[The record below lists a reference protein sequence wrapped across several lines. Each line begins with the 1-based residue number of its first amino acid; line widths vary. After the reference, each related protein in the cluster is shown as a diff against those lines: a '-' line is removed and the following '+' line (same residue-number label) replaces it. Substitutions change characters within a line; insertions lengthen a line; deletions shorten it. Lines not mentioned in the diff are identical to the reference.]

1 MKPFNQANPGLQS
14 SFNYRICFHT
24 LKIYYNKIIILK
36 MRKIKFMF
44 AFLAIVFMLSACE
57 FSPEEIQ
64 PVGKIILENTGG
76 NSGERPGPQ
85 DPPDDL

>member
-1 MKPFNQANPGLQS
+1 
-14 SFNYRICFHT
+14 
-24 LKIYYNKIIILK
+24 
-36 MRKIKFMF
+36 MRKIKFTI

-57 FSPEEIQ
+57 FSPQEIQ